1 MSRTARSWKGAGPA
15 TLLGCLLTGSM
26 ALGGTSPEGL
36 SRQLIDLGHQ
46 AEAQGQ
52 LDQADRFFRKALELD
67 PSSTQANEGVRQ
79 VALRLQDE
87 GLPQLGPDS
96 GASIERAR
104 ELQQVLVDQLNADIR
119 GRINRAR
126 ALLRQ
131 NQPEAAESTLRLAL
145 TALETADQV
154 PDAVIDQLRREL
166 RIELLQ
172 TIRRSEELA
181 QRQAELIRLESA
193 AQREMDAISALLRTE
208 ATVRELMIQFNTL
221 MNEGVFAVLDNRG
234 TGNIVENSQPFFD
247 ARLLAQ
253 SANALLPRETAP
265 RAGMFVSTS
274 LGFLSQTRAYEELKE
289 FRYMATMLDVDRASV
304 PFPDLITIEY
314 PPADV
319 FREISE
325 KRIARYEVA
334 DLAERSELTLE
345 IQNRLEQPISMPFD
359 TDTPLSDAL
368 EYIRQATADEKL
380 INGIPIYVDEIGLQ
394 EAEQSLQ
401 SPIKMNLD
409 GIPLKTTLRLMLDQ
423 LDLSYTVYDDLLEIT
438 AKGSERR
445 GTLIRVYPVADLAI
459 IPLSLMMGG
468 GGGGMGMGGGMGGMG
483 MGGMG
488 GGMGGM
494 GMGGMGGGM
503 GGMGGGM
510 GGMMGGGMMSIP
522 VAPEPTEPA
531 VDAAQEKKSN

>member
-67 PSSTQANEGVRQ
+67 PSNTQANEGVRL

-87 GLPQLGPDS
+87 DASLAAPESQ
-96 GASIERAR
+96 ASIERAR

-131 NQPEAAESTLRLAL
+131 NQPDAAETTLRLAL

-154 PDAVIDQLRREL
+154 PDSVIDQLQREL

-193 AQREMDAISALLRTE
+193 AQRELDAVSALLRTQ

-345 IQNRLEQPISMPFD
+345 IQRRLEQPISMPFD
-359 TDTPLSDAL
+359 TDTPLADAL

-401 SPIKMNLD
+401 SPIKINLD

-468 GGGGMGMGGGMGGMG
+468 GGGGMGMGMGGMGGM
-483 MGGMG
+483 GMG

-494 GMGGMGGGM
+494 GMGGMGGMGM

-522 VAPEPTEPA
+522 VAPEPADDA
-531 VDAAQEKKSN
+531 VAPQEKKSN

>member
-67 PSSTQANEGVRQ
+67 PTSTQANEGVKL
-79 VALRLQDE
+79 VALRLQDAVA
-87 GLPQLGPDS
+87 PQLGDEA
-96 GASIERAR
+96 GASIERAQG
-104 ELQQVLVDQLNADIR
+104 LQQVLVDQLNADIR

-131 NQPEAAESTLRLAL
+131 NQPEAAETTLRLAL

-154 PDAVIDQLRREL
+154 PDSVVDQLGREL

-193 AQREMDAISALLRTE
+193 AQREMDAVSALLRTQ

-345 IQNRLEQPISMPFD
+345 IQRRLEQPISMPFD

-459 IPLSLMMGG
+459 IPMSLMMGG

-522 VAPEPTEPA
+522 VAPESTG
-531 VDAAQEKKSN
+531 DALAPQEKKSN